1 MKVSEVKKGMK
12 VYPVIKT
19 PDGPLSNSKE
29 WKAAREAN
37 KNYLTVIA
45 VVEKSGMKPV
55 FLCSNTASAKTG
67 DTFYAWDLRAGMAP
81 AVKRVTAPS
90 QGKKPVVKK
99 PTKKPVKKP
108 VKKSIKK
115 TVEKPAK
122 KTAVKKP
129 KATSKPT
136 GKVHT
141 SKDAVS
147 STTPIWEDDTAD
159 LETIWEDDAAD
170 LEDDDDDLDTD
181 GDDDPDIGEG

>member
-67 DTFYAWDLRAGMAP
+67 DTFFAWDLRAGMAP

-90 QGKKPVVKK
+90 QGKKPAVKK
-99 PTKKPVKKP
+99 PTKKP

-147 STTPIWEDDTAD
+147 STP
-159 LETIWEDDAAD
+159 IWEDDAAD

-181 GDDDPDIGEG
+181 GDDDPDIDEG